1 MVLQGEEPVRD
12 AWKMDEGMTTQQE
25 GGIRKTEAR
34 SHAVSFAGEFEGVR
48 KPVKDF
54 FSRKKKNV

>member
-1 MVLQGEEPVRD
+1 MR
-12 AWKMDEGMTTQQE
+12 GMTTQQE

-54 FSRKKKNV
+54 FSRKKKKCVKT